1 MQPDSTLPAMVAF
14 IKRRLVKTAE
24 MGGQRFPALAETA
37 ERFNETSWFWTDDN
51 AKAAELLA
59 EPGLYDAD
67 PTHADAAL
75 DFVLRMSEGA
85 VIQRRCGPPELR
97 VLSADPRAFRV
108 ETAFFILEG
117 DLSRGLVRHALRF
130 NDGRTV
136 TAAQHTGNSVS
147 VRQGRRDRTLDVEEA
162 ITDFGVETGAVETG
176 ADQVAV
182 WHSSRVAFP
191 ATVAAHILFA
201 RAGRYAQPPPE
212 MRLAA
217 LQAWP
222 ELDGHREQLPRPG
235 ASRCWQCLRQPG
247 GHDGFDQQLH
257 VHRAPSQFFAPRRR
271 HPAERERLRD
281 AHRAVPVLHHAMN
294 ILAALDD
301 PALFGP
307 PHQIRILGVPGRRQ
321 HFQPVRQARA

>member
-67 PTHADAAL
+67 PTPADAAL

-117 DLSRGLVRHALRF
+117 DLSRGLSGGTRGT
-130 NDGRTV
+130 GRTC
-136 TAAQHTGNSVS
+136 
-147 VRQGRRDRTLDVEEA
+147 
-162 ITDFGVETGAVETG
+162 
-176 ADQVAV
+176 
-182 WHSSRVAFP
+182 W
-191 ATVAAHILFA
+191 
-201 RAGRYAQPPPE
+201 
-212 MRLAA
+212 
-217 LQAWP
+217 
-222 ELDGHREQLPRPG
+222 
-235 ASRCWQCLRQPG
+235 RC
-247 GHDGFDQQLH
+247 
-257 VHRAPSQFFAPRRR
+257 
-271 HPAERERLRD
+271 
-281 AHRAVPVLHHAMN
+281 
-294 ILAALDD
+294 
-301 PALFGP
+301 
-307 PHQIRILGVPGRRQ
+307 
-321 HFQPVRQARA
+321 